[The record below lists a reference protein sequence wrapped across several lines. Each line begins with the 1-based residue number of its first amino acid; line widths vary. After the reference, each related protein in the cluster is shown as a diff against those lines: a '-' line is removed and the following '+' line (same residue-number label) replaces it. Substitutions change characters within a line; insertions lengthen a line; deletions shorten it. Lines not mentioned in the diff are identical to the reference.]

1 MHLTEKRYL
10 ETYAKMD
17 EKGQNFM
24 DTVISFC
31 DAGRENA
38 AFLDLEHQNEEL
50 IHKGLT
56 SSSEYVI
63 RKTVPKQFW
72 DQIMSEPKVVKVFCP
87 ALAEKSAVIV
97 LLLLWSHSSTTCHHH
112 IVNCLRAGKKNWHTG
127 NPMKWIRWY
136 LYCAQV
142 NIMHQRNTL
151 RITHPDYSDVELD
164 ALSLNEAVKNSTA
177 LFSVLTNQSPNKL
190 VSEYTDFLNTLPSE
204 ESTCTP
210 LRWYK
215 DNKMLPTLKTISQ
228 LTAVENLTKGIMN
241 LKNDEKGV
249 FKKVEKLTKEATHSL
264 SISKDLGVTLLG
276 FAMFVN
282 EAVHEPSNIKNTK
295 REDLL
300 MTPII
305 LAVGEFGEY
314 SHDKTVKTV
323 KDLME
328 MEHPVID
335 PMLLKKYIDRLP
347 LFKHITDDMCEGLG
361 ESLILKDETNLKVTD
376 GVKSCVATKK
386 TATKKKRIEGVKTD
400 VTSKT
405 KKKRVGCVKSD
416 GTQQSKKKRD
426 TKAEDLKKKLDSVT
440 SGETTTKKRAERVKS
455 DGTLIKKKRVA
466 KAEDPKKKLKN
477 VKSGETTQ
485 KKSVG
490 CVKSDATQQSKKN
503 RVAKAGDPKKMLASV
518 KSGETTKKK
527 RAQKKKRVAK
537 DQKIKAER

>member
-72 DQIMSEPKVVKVFCP
+72 DQTMSEPKVVKVFCP

-151 RITHPDYSDVELD
+151 RKTHPEYSDIELD

-190 VSEYTDFLNTLPSE
+190 VSEYTEFLNTLPSE

-241 LKNDEKGV
+241 LKNDERGV
-249 FKKVEKLTKEATHSL
+249 LKKVEKLTKEATHSL
-264 SISKDLGVTLLG
+264 SIPKDLGVTLLG

-314 SHDKTVKTV
+314 SPDKTVKTV

-335 PMLLKKYIDRLP
+335 PMLLKKFLASLP
-347 LFKHITDDMCEGLG
+347 HFKHITDDMCEGLG
-361 ESLILKDETNLKVTD
+361 ESSISKEETNLKVTD

-405 KKKRVGCVKSD
+405 KKKRVGCVKPVGTMMEEEGGAKAEDPKKKLESVKSGKTTPKKRVGCVKSD

-426 TKAEDLKKKLDSVT
+426 TKAEDPKKKLDSVT

-466 KAEDPKKKLKN
+466 KAEDDKKKLKS

-490 CVKSDATQQSKKN
+490 
-503 RVAKAGDPKKMLASV
+503 L
-518 KSGETTKKK
+518 
-527 RAQKKKRVAK
+527 
-537 DQKIKAER
+537 